1 MRSNGSRARL
11 RSRSVMDC
19 FAAPGVWSASA
30 SRTLTGLSGVMFSG
44 VATVLAARV
53 LAGDDAAFDVVA
65 AVAVAADAFT
75 HNIIA
80 TPSVSA
86 VRSIQPAVRFRN
98 GTTSTPYRYLLA
110 F

>member
-1 MRSNGSRARL
+1 
-11 RSRSVMDC
+11 
-19 FAAPGVWSASA
+19 
-30 SRTLTGLSGVMFSG
+30 
-44 VATVLAARV
+44 V
-53 LAGDDAAFDVVA
+53 LAGADAAFAVVA
-65 AVAVAADAFT
+65 AVAVAVAADAFT